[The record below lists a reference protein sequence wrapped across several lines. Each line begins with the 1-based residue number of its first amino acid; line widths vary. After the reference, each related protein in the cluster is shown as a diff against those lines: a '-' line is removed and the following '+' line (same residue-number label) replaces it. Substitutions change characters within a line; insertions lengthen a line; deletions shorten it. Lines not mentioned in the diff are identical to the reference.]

1 VAVLLAAVLWGT
13 TGTVAHFAPA
23 GSSPVLI
30 GMSTFGFG
38 GLILFA
44 LDVRGT
50 LTVLRERGNWGWL
63 LVGGAGVILYPTTY
77 YASMSLV
84 GVAIGNVLALGSGP
98 IFAAVIEWLVLR
110 RRLTGRWAV
119 ATATAVVGVAFL
131 SSSAHS
137 APGSSPVLGIVLAL
151 AAGLGYAAYSVAGS
165 ALIGRGAGSASAMGG
180 VFVTGS
186 AVMVPWVVIAGPGPL
201 AAPSGVAIL
210 AYLAVVPMAL
220 SYLLFGYGLRALSAS
235 VATTLALGEPVVAT
249 LLAVLVVGE
258 QLTPL
263 AWTGL
268 LLVGLGISIT
278 ALRRPIRP
286 RRPGAAGTPGPS

>member
-38 GLILFA
+38 GLILFG
-44 LDVRGT
+44 LDARGT
-50 LTVLRERGNWGWL
+50 LTVLRDRGNWGWL
-63 LVGGAGVILYPTTY
+63 MAGGAGVILYPTTY

-98 IFAAVIEWLVLR
+98 IFAAVIERLVLG
-110 RRLTGRWAV
+110 RRLSGRWV
-119 ATATAVVGVAFL
+119 AATTTAIVGVSFL

-137 APGSSPVLGIVLAL
+137 APGASPVLGIVLAL
-151 AAGLGYAAYSVAGS
+151 LAGLGYAAYSVAGS
-165 ALIGRGAGSASAMGG
+165 ALISRGAASASAMGG
-180 VFVTGS
+180 VFVVGS
-186 AVMVPWVVIAGPGPL
+186 AVMVPWFLIAGPGPL

-210 AYLAVVPMAL
+210 AYLAVVPMAI

-235 VATTLALGEPVVAT
+235 MATTLALAEPVVAT

-263 AWTGL
+263 AWAGL

-278 ALRRPIRP
+278 ALRWPIRP
-286 RRPGAAGTPGPS
+286 RRPSAAAPGPS